1 MNKAQDA
8 LPDISAAM
16 LRDHPLFQGL
26 TESTIELL
34 AKELRRDRVQPGD
47 LLMQEGDL
55 ASHMYVILAG
65 EVEIM
70 TPSPHGNVCV
80 AILGPGDWLGEMS
93 ALEIQPRSASARALA
108 PSLMLR
114 ITATDVRNLLQDQD
128 MADYAQFVLNI
139 ARELHRRLRVADRLI
154 ANSGAT
160 MAQDYVR
167 ESLRP
172 GYVLMPRSK
181 SDTRIVAIV
190 ERYDGI
196 AHPHFSSISTRSR
209 SPTDRPGLRDAKSV
223 PLRSF

>member
-26 TESTIELL
+26 TEITIERL
-34 AKELRRDRVQPGD
+34 AKELRRDRIQPGD

-65 EVEIM
+65 EVEIL
-70 TPSPHGNVCV
+70 TPSSHGNVCV

-93 ALEIQPRSASARALA
+93 ALEIQPRSATARALA

-114 ITATDVRNLLQDQD
+114 ITASDVRNLLQDQD
-128 MADYAQFVLNI
+128 MADYAHFVLNI

-172 GYVLMPRSK
+172 P
-181 SDTRIVAIV
+181 
-190 ERYDGI
+190 
-196 AHPHFSSISTRSR
+196 P
-209 SPTDRPGLRDAKSV
+209 
-223 PLRSF
+223 SF